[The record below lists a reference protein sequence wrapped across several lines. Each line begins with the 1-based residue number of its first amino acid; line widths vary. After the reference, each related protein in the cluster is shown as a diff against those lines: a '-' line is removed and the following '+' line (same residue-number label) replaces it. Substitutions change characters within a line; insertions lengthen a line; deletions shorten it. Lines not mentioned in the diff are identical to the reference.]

1 MFIARY
7 PIEQT
12 DPPRSAKESLP
23 TMYDLPSEDT
33 EESGLPDEFH
43 LWQSELCSATFCPS
57 TYSPEQVFVVSDLN
71 LYYDVHHPGWYK
83 RPERSVCERQASIQS
98 RFEGRGQIFSL
109 FYRSIAVA
117 KTTLDS
123 RQILKP

>member
-1 MFIARY
+1 MSIARY

-12 DPPRSAKESLP
+12 DPPRSAKETLP

-57 TYSPEQVFVVSDLN
+57 TYSPDPPATIFPPSGATAQ
-71 LYYDVHHPGWYK
+71 HHRALSPVK
-83 RPERSVCERQASIQS
+83 LAP
-98 RFEGRGQIFSL
+98 L
-109 FYRSIAVA
+109 
-117 KTTLDS
+117 
-123 RQILKP
+123 